1 MLHLLDTQICEAI
14 NNALT
19 FLAPKNKH
27 FGRTESL
34 EYRIGHVVGMHN
46 EGQLFWFQSI
56 LDELGVDISDTMLNY
71 LRSTDCIKSRRQEK
85 QGTFD
90 QRRKRAHG
98 FAAKLKSAVL
108 LQRTEGVTYETNTFV
123 NGIVNNGMRN

>member
-1 MLHLLDTQICEAI
+1 
-14 NNALT
+14 
-19 FLAPKNKH
+19 
-27 FGRTESL
+27 
-34 EYRIGHVVGMHN
+34 MHN

-71 LRSTDCIKSRRQEK
+71 LRTTDCIKSKRQEK
-85 QGTFD
+85 QATFD

-108 LQRTEGVTYETNTFV
+108 LQRTEGVTYETKTFV